1 MQISDSF
8 IDTVAKQGHNKG
20 ELTPYLMFKYAIKT
34 EITRKYYERRLTKF
48 FDFIEFEIVAD
59 KDIENRCNKFAEKSK
74 DNANWAL
81 SQIIRFLQYQKERV
95 EKKEITSGTLKNF
108 VKSLKVFCEMAD
120 ISIPWKKIT
129 RGLPNA
135 RQSAN
140 DRAPTVDEIRRL
152 LEYPDRRIKPIVYTM
167 ISSGIRLGAWDYLK
181 WKNIILVK
189 DDKGEILAA
198 KIIVYAGEHD
208 EYYSFITPEA
218 YNSLLDWI
226 KFREEYGE
234 KVTEESWLMRDIWQ
248 TTNVN
253 YGAKWG
259 LATCP
264 KKLNSYAIKR
274 ILERGLWCQGLRK
287 TLENGEKRHE
297 YKAAHGFRKFY
308 KTRTEQV
315 MRPLN
320 VEITLGHDIG
330 LSGSYYKPTEKEV
343 LEDYLKA
350 VDLLTINNNQ
360 KVLEKQITEL
370 KENSKDNEYI
380 IKAKLQEKDEQI
392 QELKKNDKVK
402 EDALAS
408 LSDQL
413 LFLTERIQEIERKQS
428 K

>member
-1 MQISDSF
+1 MPINDALTEIISGE
-8 IDTVAKQGHNKG
+8 GHNK

-34 EITRKYYERRLTKF
+34 EITRKYYERRLKKF
-48 FDFIEFEIVAD
+48 FDFIEFETTELPID
-59 KDIENRCNKFAEKSK
+59 YRCNKFAEKAKNNTNWTLSK
-74 DNANWAL
+74 
-81 SQIIRFLQYQKERV
+81 IIQFLQYQKERV
-95 EKKEITSGTLKNF
+95 EKEEITAGTLKNF
-108 VKSLKVFCEMAD
+108 VKSLKVFCEMSD
-120 ISIPWKKIT
+120 ISLPWKKIT

-140 DRAPTVDEIRRL
+140 DRAPMIEEIKKL
-152 LEYPDRRIKPIVYTM
+152 VEYPDRRIKPIVYTM

-181 WKNIILVK
+181 WKHIIPLSNDEEKV
-189 DDKGEILAA
+189 LAA
-198 KIIVYAGEHD
+198 KIIVYSGEDD
-208 EYYSFITPEA
+208 EYYSFLTPEA

-226 KFREEYGE
+226 KIREEYGE
-234 KVTEESWLMRDIWQ
+234 KISGESWLMRDIWQ

-274 ILERGLWCQGLRK
+274 ILERGLWSQGLRK

-320 VEITLGHDIG
+320 VEITLGHDMGI
-330 LSGSYYKPTEKEV
+330 SGSYYKPTEKEV

-360 KVLEKQITEL
+360 KILEKQITEL
-370 KENSKDNEYI
+370 KEKSKDNDYI

-392 QELKKNDKVK
+392 EELKKNDKMK
-402 EDALAS
+402 EDVLTN
-408 LSDQL
+408 LSDQFMIL
-413 LFLTERIQEIERKQS
+413 AEKIKELEQRK
-428 K
+428 